1 MKNFKVTI
9 NTDDITERISMNVK
23 SAIRDYKNIN
33 DSYHWKAEIRN
44 AYAMIITLL
53 TVGTKKGT
61 DYLQSYDE
69 LVHTTGFA
77 EVFKYTDIALYVNSL
92 LR

>member
-9 NTDDITERISMNVK
+9 NTDNIVERISMHVEL
-23 SAIRDYKNIN
+23 AIRNYENKE
-33 DSYHWKAEIRN
+33 SYQWKSNIRN

-61 DYLQSYDE
+61 DYLQSYNE
-69 LVHTTGFA
+69 IVEATGFIK
-77 EVFKYTDIALYVNSL
+77 VFKYRDIALYVNSL

>member
-23 SAIRDYKNIN
+23 LAIRDYENN
-33 DSYHWKAEIRN
+33 NESYHWKANIIN

-53 TVGTKKGT
+53 TVGTKK
-61 DYLQSYDE
+61 
-69 LVHTTGFA
+69 
-77 EVFKYTDIALYVNSL
+77 ALIIYSHMTN
-92 LR
+92 

>member
-9 NTDDITERISMNVK
+9 NTDNITERISMNVK
-23 SAIRDYKNIN
+23 LAIRDYENN
-33 DSYHWKAEIRN
+33 DESYLWKANIRN

-53 TVGTKKGT
+53 TVGAKKGT

-69 LVHTTGFA
+69 LVHITGLA
-77 EVFKYTDIALYVNSL
+77 EVFKYRDIALYVNSL

>member
-9 NTDDITERISMNVK
+9 NTGDIIERISMNVK
-23 SAIRDYKNIN
+23 LAIRDYENN
-33 DSYHWKAEIRN
+33 NASYQWKANIRN

-53 TVGTKKGT
+53 TIGTKKGT
-61 DYLQSYDE
+61 DYLQSYDQ
-69 LVHTTGFA
+69 LVQATGLA
-77 EVFKYTDIALYVNSL
+77 EVFKYRDIALYFNSL